1 MARSDAS
8 CYQIDMPRGRR
19 IISFLRQRD
28 WPGMLFELLIVAIGV
43 ILGIQASDWN
53 ARRAQARRTALIA
66 EGMRQDLRDGYRFE
80 EMAVAEVNDGL
91 AKFDAARARGERPP
105 PYVFRIPGGETPPD
119 TMWQATL
126 QTGLSDLIDPK
137 LLFDLGLFYSEREG
151 IGIRYVHYARFVED
165 EVLPKMNDPAQF
177 YDAHGVLKPEYAAN
191 MDRLREWRSYLL
203 VTIRTAHCL
212 DARFAH
218 ADRPGRS
225 CRADYGPLFTPR
237 PESSD

>member
-1 MARSDAS
+1 MARYGAS
-8 CYQIDMPRGRR
+8 CYQVDMPRRRR

-43 ILGIQASDWN
+43 MLGIQANDWN
-53 ARRAQARRTALIA
+53 AKRAQARRTALIA

-91 AKFDAARARGERPP
+91 ARFDAARARGERPP

-151 IGIRYVHYARFVED
+151 IGVRYVRYSRFVED
-165 EVLPKMNDPAQF
+165 EVLPKTNDPAQF
-177 YDAHGVLKPEYAAN
+177 YDARGVLKPEYAAN
-191 MDRLREWRSYLL
+191 MDRLREWRFYLL

-218 ADRPGRS
+218 PDRPGPS

-237 PESSD
+237 AENSN

>member
-8 CYQIDMPRGRR
+8 CYQFDMPRGRR

-43 ILGIQASDWN
+43 MLGIQASDWN
-53 ARRAQARRTALIA
+53 AKRAQARRTALIA

-80 EMAVAEVNDGL
+80 EMAAAEVNDGL

-105 PYVFRIPGGETPPD
+105 PYAFRIPGGETPPD

-126 QTGLSDLIDPK
+126 QTGLTDLIDPK

-151 IGIRYVHYARFVED
+151 IGVRYSRFVED
-165 EVLPKMNDPAQF
+165 EVLPKINDPAEF
-177 YDAHGVLKPEYAAN
+177 YDARGVLKPEYAAN

-203 VTIRTAHCL
+203 VTVRTAHCL

-218 ADRPGRS
+218 PDRPGPS

-237 PESSD
+237 AENAN